1 MSLHRG
7 VPVTL
12 LSPHRL
18 SPPNRDSP
26 SPSPGSSG
34 AEGAGAGGN
43 IPLCPPGGGDAGS
56 KPRWHTGDERVPSR
70 LCGGGVIPVPA
81 AAARPCQPATR
92 GRDSP
97 KLPPPKAGKLHA
109 RLHPATGLFLSC
121 LGCLTGTRTATTS
134 LGLWLGS
141 GNASRAPWGRPCHS
155 SAVSLSHPR
164 PSVWDAAAPTPPQ
177 FAAASP
183 GQHPPLPPSYN
194 SVKLPREKLI
204 NGV

>member
-7 VPVTL
+7 VPMTL

-70 LCGGGVIPVPA
+70 LGGGVVPVPA

-121 LGCLTGTRTATTS
+121 LGWLTGTRTANTS
-134 LGLWLGS
+134 LGAVAGDRQCEPSALGTPLS
-141 GNASRAPWGRPCHS
+141 PQCCVPVPSPSQRLGCCSVNPAPVRCCI
-155 SAVSLSHPR
+155 
-164 PSVWDAAAPTPPQ
+164 PQ
-177 FAAASP
+177 PASP
-183 GQHPPLPPSYN
+183 PPSQ
-194 SVKLPREKLI
+194 LQ
-204 NGV
+204 